1 MQGRRI
7 SITGIENSIPK
18 LTDTIVLRIRRQL
31 DLPGAKLVKSVLQQQ
46 ADGLTPQSLIPIAP
60 IPDVDT
66 KLVDSIRL
74 WFQEVLN
81 IEVLVCLRRAGIEPR
96 QFFIT
101 KVFVLPGDISA
112 PNGPQHDAAS
122 LQNRHIHEAETTNHK
137 CRAGFVRRVDT

>member
-18 LTDTIVLRIRRQL
+18 PTDTIVLRIRRQL

-96 QFFIT
+96 QSS
-101 KVFVLPGDISA
+101 KQPYS
-112 PNGPQHDAAS
+112 
-122 LQNRHIHEAETTNHK
+122 
-137 CRAGFVRRVDT
+137 